1 MKLFRFWHQAT
12 AVFVVLLVLMFFI
25 LGVNLAVRAASP
37 GDLDGT
43 FGFGL
48 TGVTYTD
55 VATGSMDSAHAVTL
69 LTDGTFLVGG
79 TSDDDF
85 ALIKYTDVGAVD
97 STFGTS
103 GKVVTNISGS
113 NIDQIED
120 IAVQSD
126 GSIVVVGTSTGANDS
141 IAVARYSSSGVL
153 DSGFGSSGIVQTTL
167 GGTFAMG
174 TAVALQ
180 TDGQIIIGG
189 TKDDDFV
196 VARLNSS
203 NGSLDTT
210 FNSIGYNTA
219 DFTGRADEGHGL
231 VIQASGAIVIGGFAN
246 QENDQDFGLAR
257 FTSSGVLDS
266 TFGSGGLA
274 TADPSGG
281 ANDLAY
287 ALAEQSTGALVLA
300 GFSEGADEDT
310 ALARFTADGIL
321 DGTFGSGGTVTT
333 VNAGLADFT
342 YDLAVQP
349 TDKLVVIGFTQ
360 TGVPNN
366 EDFRVARYDSNGVLD
381 TSFGGTG
388 IVYTDFGTVLS
399 NGNHQDEAYAVAV
412 QPDNRIIVVG
422 LTDVTSGDKNFAV
435 ARYESQNNAP
445 TLLTGGITGNEDAT
459 YTFSST
465 DFSNNFDDPDGDNLI
480 QVQIT
485 ALPSNG
491 SLLLNG
497 SPVAANDV
505 IPAAS
510 IANLTFVPVAD
521 WFGDS
526 SLGWNGFD
534 GIDYAATAATLD
546 ITINPVNDAP
556 SFTRGTDQTVA
567 EDAGLQTVAGWA
579 SGMNLGPANEL
590 PDQAGTFVVS
600 SSNTTLFPTSP
611 EINAVTGD
619 LTFTPAANIF
629 GSATITVQLQDDG
642 GTANGGVNI
651 SPAQQFFITV
661 TSVNDAPSFTNGGDV
676 TVNEDSGAQTVVG
689 WASSIS
695 PGPFGES
702 GQGVEFTVSSN
713 NNGLFSAPPAV
724 SLLNG
729 NLTFTPVADQ
739 SGTAQVTVT
748 LTDDGGTA
756 NGGQNSTQVVFTLT
770 VNPVNDAPTFSGGG
784 NQQVLEDAG
793 AQTVANW
800 ASGMNSGSP
809 NESGQTLTFVVT
821 TDNDALFASGPAVNS
836 ATGALTYTPAANAN
850 GTATVT
856 AVLQDNGGTLN
867 GGDNSSAPHQFTIG
881 VTAVND
887 APTFTKGP
895 NQFIDEE
902 NGGFYEIPGWASNIS
917 AGAVN
922 ESSQGLTFSVSHD
935 NPALFTVAPAINA
948 TTGNLTF
955 TTITGSGLDLLANV
969 SVTLI
974 DNGDTTNGGQN
985 RSTTQNF
992 TISLTFVND
1001 APSFVAGADQ
1011 TVEEDSGPITV
1022 AGWASA
1028 IDPGSATEGGQ
1039 TLTFITSNDNNA
1051 LFAVQPSVDDATG
1064 TLTFTPA
1071 DDAFG
1076 SATVTVQLQ
1085 DNGGTANGGQ
1095 NTSAAQMFLIT
1106 ISPINDAPTVAAFSL
1121 TGLENSDL
1129 AFTAVSF
1136 GSSFNDVDNDSLE
1149 AIRISSLPANGS
1161 LRLNGSPVSLN
1172 QVIPVGQLGTLV
1184 FTPNTDWTGDTSFSW
1199 TGFDGT
1205 VYAAQTAVVT
1215 LTIEPDMFILFLPVV
1230 VNDN

>member
-1 MKLFRFWHQAT
+1 MKLFRLWHQAT
-12 AVFVVLLVLMFFI
+12 AVLVILLVLLVFI
-25 LGVNLAVRAASP
+25 LGINLAAKAASP

-48 TGVTYTD
+48 TGITYTD
-55 VATGSMDSAHAVTL
+55 VGTASVDEAHAVAL
-69 LTDGTFLVGG
+69 LADGTFIVGG

-85 ALIKYTDVGAVD
+85 ALVKYTDVGAVD
-97 STFGTS
+97 TTFGSS

-113 NIDQIED
+113 NIDLIED
-120 IAVQSD
+120 IAVQAD
-126 GSIVVVGTSTGANDS
+126 GSIVVVGTSTGTTDS

-174 TAVALQ
+174 TAVSLQ
-180 TDGQIIIGG
+180 SNGQIIIGG

-210 FNSIGYNTA
+210 FNTTGYNTA
-219 DFTGRADEGHGL
+219 DFTGRAEEGHGL
-231 VIQASGAIVIGGFAN
+231 VIQASGAIVIGGFTD
-246 QENDQDFGLAR
+246 QGDHQDFALAR
-257 FTSSGVLDS
+257 FTSSGALDS
-266 TFGSGGLA
+266 TFGTSGLA
-274 TADPSGG
+274 SADPSGG
-281 ANDLAY
+281 SNDLAY

-300 GFSEGADEDT
+300 GFSEGADEET
-310 ALARFTADGIL
+310 ALARFTADGVL
-321 DGTFGSGGTVTT
+321 DTTFGSGGTVTT
-333 VNAGLADFT
+333 SNPGLADFT

-360 TGVPNN
+360 NGAPNN
-366 EDFRVARYDSNGVLD
+366 EDFRVARYNSDGSLD
-381 TSFGGTG
+381 TNFGGTG
-388 IVYTDFGTVLS
+388 IVYTDIGTVLS

-445 TLLTGGITGNEDAT
+445 TLLNGSVTGNEDST
-459 YTFSST
+459 LTFSST
-465 DFSNNFDDPDGDNLI
+465 DFSNNFDDPDGDSLI

-497 SPVAANDV
+497 SPVAVNDV
-505 IPAAS
+505 IPVAS
-510 IANLTFVPVAD
+510 FANLTFVPTAD
-521 WFGDS
+521 WFGS
-526 SLGWNGFD
+526 TSLGWNGYD
-534 GIDYAATAATLD
+534 GIDYAATAATLS

-567 EDAGLQTVAGWA
+567 EDAGLQTVTGWA
-579 SGMNLGPANEL
+579 SNMNLGPANESG
-590 PDQAGTFVVS
+590 QVGTFVVS
-600 SSNTTLFPTSP
+600 SDNTTLFPTP
-611 EINAVTGD
+611 PAIDAVTGD
-619 LTFTPAANIF
+619 LTFTPAANVF
-629 GSATITVQLQDDG
+629 GSATVTVRLQDDG
-642 GTANGGVNI
+642 GTANGGVDL

-661 TSVNDAPSFTNGGDV
+661 TAVNDAPSFTDGGDV

-689 WASSIS
+689 WASNFAA
-695 PGPFGES
+695 GPFGES
-702 GQGVEFTVSSN
+702 GQTLDLSVTSN
-713 NNGLFSAPPAV
+713 NSGLFSQQPDV

-756 NGGQNSTQVVFTLT
+756 SGGQNSTQVVFTLT
-770 VNPVNDAPTFSGGG
+770 VNPVNDAPTFTGGG

-800 ASGMNSGSP
+800 ASSMNTGSP
-809 NESGQTLTFVVT
+809 NEASQTLTFVVT
-821 TDNDALFASGPAVNS
+821 TDNDALFASGPAVDA
-836 ATGALTYTPAANAN
+836 ATGTLTYTPADNAN

-867 GGDNSSAPHQFTIG
+867 GGSNSSTPYQFTIG

-887 APTFTKGP
+887 APSFTKGAD
-895 NQFIDEE
+895 QFIDEE
-902 NGGFYEIPGWASNIS
+902 NGGFYQIVGWASSIS
-917 AGAVN
+917 AGAAN
-922 ESSQGLTFSVSHD
+922 ESGQTLTFNVSHD
-935 NPALFTVAPAINA
+935 NPALFVVPPAIDV

-955 TTITGSGLDLLANV
+955 TTISGSGLDLVANV
-969 SVTLI
+969 SVTLV
-974 DNGDTTNGGQN
+974 DNGGTANGGANSSATEQ
-985 RSTTQNF
+985 F

-1011 TVEEDSGPITV
+1011 IVEEDSGPVTV
-1022 AGWASA
+1022 PGWASA

-1039 TLTFITSNDNNA
+1039 TLTFLTSNDNNS

-1064 TLTFTPA
+1064 DLSFTPA
-1071 DDAFG
+1071 ANAFG
-1076 SATVTVQLQ
+1076 AATVTVRLQ

-1095 NTSAAQMFLIT
+1095 DTSTAQTFLIT
-1106 ISPINDAPTVAAFSL
+1106 ISPINDAPTVAAFTL
-1121 TGLENSDL
+1121 TGTENSDL

-1136 GSSFNDVDNDSLE
+1136 SNNFNDVDADPMQS
-1149 AIRISSLPANGS
+1149 IRISSLPANGNLMLS
-1161 LRLNGSPVSLN
+1161 GSPVSLN

-1184 FTPNTDWTGDTSFSW
+1184 FTPATDWTGDTSFSW

-1205 VYAAQTAVVT
+1205 VYAVETAVVT
-1215 LTIEPDMFILFLPVV
+1215 LTIEPDTFTLFLPLV
-1230 VNDN
+1230 VNGN